1 MRMANGGNGRTVAVM
16 ATTRGILCYYPRQR
30 GRAVPL
36 QDLQKPRDVTLQV
49 PQIPRCAALQ
59 DLQRS
64 HDVDIFDGAMFG
76 ML

>member
-1 MRMANGGNGRTVAVM
+1 M
-16 ATTRGILCYYPRQR
+16 ATTRKISYYPRWR
-30 GRAVPL
+30 GRVAAL
-36 QDLQKPRDVTLQV
+36 QDLQTPRDVTLQV
-49 PQIPRCAALQ
+49 PQIPHCAALQ